1 MGSAARASASS
12 GRDPCAFTHRYQHE
26 SHSGLLLR
34 ELGSTNQLEG
44 ITAALG
50 PPVQG
55 ALGCAACRRAAQQL
69 HQPLRLGP
77 AAIRVDAGHDAGEQA
92 EGEQ

>member
-1 MGSAARASASS
+1 MKGGKRGARQ
-12 GRDPCAFTHRYQHE
+12 RK
-26 SHSGLLLR
+26 LR
-34 ELGSTNQLEG
+34 EDPFPFAHCYQYETKGSTNQLEG

-77 AAIRVDAGHDAGEQA
+77 AAVRVDAGHDAGQQA